1 MRYFLLVPAF
11 ILDSIQMLAMA
22 AFFALQFV
30 TPVGGGATGAI
41 GAAWYCFK
49 TSTGI
54 WESVKSA
61 AECGAGGAL
70 VGAGMSAFAVPIG
83 IVFDVVLSLT
93 AGVII
98 LIGLATMGMFYPRI
112 VVSRFLFEAAPF
124 FGFLPMWT
132 NMVWASIKQKER
144 EEAGETE
151 TDGLGSLG
159 GRLIGAASLM
169 VPGGPLVKGAVHA
182 AQRRYAEPSTPTESA
197 ERGTPAPARFTD
209 VRPKAPAN
217 DNAPQPYANAA

>member
-1 MRYFLLVPAF
+1 MRYFLLVPAL

-22 AFFALQFV
+22 AFFALQFA
-30 TPVGGGATGAI
+30 TPLGAAVGGGLGGALLC
-41 GAAWYCFK
+41 YNL
-49 TSTGI
+49 STGI
-54 WESVKSA
+54 WEGIKNA
-61 AECGAGGAL
+61 AACAFGGAV
-70 VGAGMSAFAVPIG
+70 VGAFSIPIG
-83 IVFDVVLSLT
+83 VVIVNALSLT

-98 LIGLATMGMFYPRI
+98 LIGLATSGMFYTRI

-151 TDGLGSLG
+151 TGGLGSFG
-159 GRLIGAASLM
+159 GKILGAASLM
-169 VPGGPLVKGAVHA
+169 VPGGPLTKGAVHV
-182 AQRRYAEPSTPTESA
+182 AQRRYAVHSAPAEASA
-197 ERGTPAPARFTD
+197 ERSAPARFTD